1 MGHLKPTER
10 VDFFFNVCGFFNKYV
25 VSPQSNFAKWKAGSV
40 CGQID
45 HKMCTIC
52 CFILNECIL
61 TALNIRNKDEYVQ
74 LLNYFFDRYNAQYSL
89 NCKQPETSIHTPCR
103 VNIKKPRKKHLVEF
117 IRKQWRIN
125 VYTFF
130 TLSVCLWAPSIKG
143 DWVMCSLCWLKWGP
157 DNPYLARHLQSSA
170 WPQWDRTPQWWLTLS
185 PRELSWRGWWPA
197 MSAMSGIRAS
207 AWRSTGRTRMWSG
220 DSSRDRWVA
229 FYLLFVTE
237 MSLVRSR

>member
-1 MGHLKPTER
+1 M
-10 VDFFFNVCGFFNKYV
+10 NVFWPLWISEIKMNTY
-25 VSPQSNFAKWKAGSV
+25 NFW
-40 CGQID
+40 
-45 HKMCTIC
+45 
-52 CFILNECIL
+52 
-61 TALNIRNKDEYVQ
+61 IR
-74 LLNYFFDRYNAQYSL
+74 YFFDRYNAQYSL

-125 VYTFF
+125 VYTFS
-130 TLSVCLWAPSIKG
+130 TLIVCLWAPSIKG

-185 PRELSWRGWWPA
+185 PRELSWRGGGPA

>member
-103 VNIKKPRKKHLVEF
+103 VNIKKPGEKHLVEF
-117 IRKQWRIN
+117 IRNQFNRLSFFIN
-125 VYTFF
+125 SLYT
-130 TLSVCLWAPSIKG
+130 
-143 DWVMCSLCWLKWGP
+143 
-157 DNPYLARHLQSSA
+157 QSSEITFL
-170 WPQWDRTPQWWLTLS
+170 QNV
-185 PRELSWRGWWPA
+185 GFKG
-197 MSAMSGIRAS
+197 M
-207 AWRSTGRTRMWSG
+207 
-220 DSSRDRWVA
+220 
-229 FYLLFVTE
+229 FLFFE
-237 MSLVRSR
+237 